1 MANDFP
7 PKGGMVARSLQ
18 RPQDARSQLLVLA
31 VIRVG
36 KLARDEAVGD
46 RFLPWGGSNTVHCQ
60 LATKTARLMLDARR
74 KAGETIRLMKERGEL
89 AERVGRNG
97 SQPGTHSL
105 DDLGL
110 TKNQS
115 SRYQQEAS
123 VPDEVYRDW
132 VAAIVES
139 DARELTAAGHPIGHT
154 SHAQRAEFK
163 TNANPMILVARQK
176 QRH

>member
-1 MANDFP
+1 
-7 PKGGMVARSLQ
+7 
-18 RPQDARSQLLVLA
+18 LVLA

-36 KLARDEAVGD
+36 KLARGEAVGD

-89 AERVGRNG
+89 AERGRDRKEM
-97 SQPGTHSL
+97 SQAATFKL
-105 DDLGL
+105 DDIGL
-110 TKNQS
+110 TRSQS

-123 VPDEVYRDW
+123 VPEEVYRDW

-139 DARELTAAGHPIGHT
+139 DARELTAAG
-154 SHAQRAEFK
+154 
-163 TNANPMILVARQK
+163 LVAVYARTTVF
-176 QRH
+176 